1 MQQRDEL
8 KEHLEQM
15 EEAKRRDHN
24 KLGREMKI
32 FTTVDVI
39 GQGLPLIM
47 PNGVI
52 MMQELQR
59 WIEDEGDKTWLCKN
73 KTSFEG
79 KE

>member
-1 MQQRDEL
+1 MHTKDEL

-24 KLGREMKI
+24 KLGREMEI

-47 PNGVI
+47 PNGII
-52 MMQELQR
+52 MMQEASEMD
-59 WIEDEGDKTWLCKN
+59 EDEEKN
-73 KTSFEG
+73 VDMSVQKHH
-79 KE
+79 

>member
-1 MQQRDEL
+1 MIISIDVYKRQSKDEL

-39 GQGLPLIM
+39 GQI
-47 PNGVI
+47 
-52 MMQELQR
+52 
-59 WIEDEGDKTWLCKN
+59 
-73 KTSFEG
+73 
-79 KE
+79 

>member
-1 MQQRDEL
+1 MLQKDEL

-15 EEAKRRDHN
+15 EEAKKRDHN
-24 KLGREMKI
+24 KLGREMEL

-52 MMQELQR
+52 MMIRNCRDGSKTER
-59 WIEDEGDKTWLCKN
+59 DKDVVM
-73 KTSFEG
+73 
-79 KE
+79 